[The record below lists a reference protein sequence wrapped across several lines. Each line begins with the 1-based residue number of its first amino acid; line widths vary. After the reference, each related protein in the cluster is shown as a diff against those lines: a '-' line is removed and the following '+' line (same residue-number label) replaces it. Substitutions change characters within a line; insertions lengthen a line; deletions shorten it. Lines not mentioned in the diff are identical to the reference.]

1 MSQRCQ
7 KGTLEVGS
15 AVSKGRV
22 KSRQPIS
29 LIRSGC
35 THSAAPGRPV
45 KLDRAIPIAA
55 LRHHVRCF
63 EQREAHLARGAVVY
77 PIAARPELFI
87 EFYLNQRYLVRICE
101 TVAQELAPR
110 TVVVGPS
117 TFRRAELVLQGDFDV
132 FTIHFQASGFH
143 RLFRVPVA
151 DLSDRAY
158 DAQSILG
165 PVVSEV
171 EERLADASTF
181 QERIQVATDFLLRRL
196 DDQNGPDAVST
207 IANRLL
213 LERGALRVDRA
224 AAKAGIGIRQFER
237 RFIEQVGLS
246 PKLYMGIVRFDAALK
261 AKMVAPRRPWTD
273 IAQACG
279 YYDQMHMVR
288 DFERFAGES
297 PSVFVRRFQ
306 ETPDPWA

>member
-1 MSQRCQ
+1 MGCSPALSPIRD
-7 KGTLEVGS
+7 TLIEGFSHFVTSMTAPIASGWSGCRVGFAPTGKRRLCTAHARRGPWRVGS

-29 LIRSGC
+29 LIRIGC
-35 THSAAPGRPV
+35 AHSADPGRPV

-55 LRHHVRCF
+55 LRHHVRYF

-181 QERIQVATDFLLRRL
+181 QERI
-196 DDQNGPDAVST
+196 
-207 IANRLL
+207 
-213 LERGALRVDRA
+213 
-224 AAKAGIGIRQFER
+224 
-237 RFIEQVGLS
+237 
-246 PKLYMGIVRFDAALK
+246 
-261 AKMVAPRRPWTD
+261 
-273 IAQACG
+273 
-279 YYDQMHMVR
+279 
-288 DFERFAGES
+288 
-297 PSVFVRRFQ
+297 
-306 ETPDPWA
+306 

>member
-1 MSQRCQ
+1 
-7 KGTLEVGS
+7 
-15 AVSKGRV
+15 
-22 KSRQPIS
+22 
-29 LIRSGC
+29 
-35 THSAAPGRPV
+35 
-45 KLDRAIPIAA
+45 
-55 LRHHVRCF
+55 
-63 EQREAHLARGAVVY
+63 
-77 PIAARPELFI
+77 LFI

-181 QERIQVATDFLLRRL
+181 QERI
-196 DDQNGPDAVST
+196 
-207 IANRLL
+207 
-213 LERGALRVDRA
+213 
-224 AAKAGIGIRQFER
+224 
-237 RFIEQVGLS
+237 
-246 PKLYMGIVRFDAALK
+246 
-261 AKMVAPRRPWTD
+261 
-273 IAQACG
+273 
-279 YYDQMHMVR
+279 
-288 DFERFAGES
+288 
-297 PSVFVRRFQ
+297 
-306 ETPDPWA
+306 